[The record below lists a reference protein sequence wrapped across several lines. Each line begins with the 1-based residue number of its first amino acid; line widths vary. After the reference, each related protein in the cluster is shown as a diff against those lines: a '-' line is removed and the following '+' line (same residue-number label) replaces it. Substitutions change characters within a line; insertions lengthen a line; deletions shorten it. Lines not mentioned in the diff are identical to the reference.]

1 MTAPLPE
8 EDLPQ
13 NRFFRAWALWIL
25 KLRWP
30 ILVAMLA
37 GTGFFVYQIA
47 TRLVIDNTMEAYL
60 SDESEDKAR
69 LMEARADFGND
80 VYFQVVVEGDVF
92 SLPYLQKLKALH
104 EELAQLDVPLLEDRK
119 TPRPAKQG
127 GSKATAKAELPSE
140 LAGFGDSG
148 WGDEGGGTLVESIV
162 SLINAPQTHWENDA
176 LSVRGLLEEWPRVED
191 LPALKRRALDDRLLR
206 GQIVGP
212 AARHSVV
219 VVQTAQMSER
229 NNARV
234 ADEIR
239 RVVAR
244 HDAPGF
250 QVFVAGMPALTTGLN
265 DLVISDMAR
274 TCALAF
280 LAVLVVLIF
289 IFRHPMGVIGPI
301 LVVALAALWTAG
313 LMAATDVPMTMVTNI
328 MPVLLVCV
336 GIGESVHM
344 QSVFHDARGRGMN
357 NHDAVVYTLATSAVP
372 CIFTTLTTAFGLL
385 SFRVAQLQGLQHMGI
400 FGCFGVVMAGVGALV
415 LLPLVLS
422 FSPESF
428 SKRWDVD
435 TSTESSLARFVDRLV
450 LFCAGLSRP
459 ERRADGRLSFRRRNF
474 VLAFHGAL
482 LAVAAVSMG
491 SLKFYHNPA
500 DWVPASA
507 DVTRAFHALNDNVGG
522 ASNVVLL
529 VDSGKAGGL
538 KDPELLARMSRLE
551 EHIRTYRHGP
561 GHEPVVD
568 GTTSVVELLRRG
580 SRAMHGGDPAFD
592 RVPTDAQAVTDLF
605 GFYENAA
612 PDQLRRF
619 VTVDAQRGMILVQ
632 VRWLDAL
639 AYEPLTAH
647 IQAGID
653 QHIGSAAVVRPTG
666 TVFNMCSV
674 VHFLLRDQITSFGS
688 GMAAVAVLMV
698 LVLRE
703 LKLGLLGMIPNVLP
717 ILLLLGFMG
726 MAGIPIDA
734 ITLLVASISIGIAVD
749 DTIRWWHR
757 FRIEYRHGGDVEQ
770 AISTS
775 LRHTGRGTVF
785 TSVIVA
791 CGFGVFLS
799 ASLSNARLFGALCS
813 FGVLLAL
820 FADLVLGPAVL
831 RAAYKNL
838 TLSSGAESIASHPSG
853 PPRAAPEGS

>member
-1 MTAPLPE
+1 
-8 EDLPQ
+8 
-13 NRFFRAWALWIL
+13 
-25 KLRWP
+25 
-30 ILVAMLA
+30 
-37 GTGFFVYQIA
+37 
-47 TRLVIDNTMEAYL
+47 
-60 SDESEDKAR
+60 
-69 LMEARADFGND
+69 
-80 VYFQVVVEGDVF
+80 
-92 SLPYLQKLKALH
+92 
-104 EELAQLDVPLLEDRK
+104 
-119 TPRPAKQG
+119 
-127 GSKATAKAELPSE
+127 
-140 LAGFGDSG
+140 
-148 WGDEGGGTLVESIV
+148 
-162 SLINAPQTHWENDA
+162 
-176 LSVRGLLEEWPRVED
+176 
-191 LPALKRRALDDRLLR
+191 
-206 GQIVGP
+206 
-212 AARHSVV
+212 
-219 VVQTAQMSER
+219 
-229 NNARV
+229 
-234 ADEIR
+234 
-239 RVVAR
+239 
-244 HDAPGF
+244 
-250 QVFVAGMPALTTGLN
+250 
-265 DLVISDMAR
+265 
-274 TCALAF
+274 
-280 LAVLVVLIF
+280 
-289 IFRHPMGVIGPI
+289 
-301 LVVALAALWTAG
+301 
-313 LMAATDVPMTMVTNI
+313 
-328 MPVLLVCV
+328 
-336 GIGESVHM
+336 M
-344 QSVFHDARGRGMN
+344 QSVFHDARGRGMH

-372 CIFTTLTTAFGLL
+372 CIFTTLTTAVGLL

-400 FGCFGVVMAGVGALV
+400 FGCFGVVMAGLGALV
-415 LLPLVLS
+415 LLPIVLS
-422 FSPESF
+422 FSPDSF
-428 SKRWDVD
+428 SKRWDVN
-435 TSTESSLARFVDRLV
+435 TGTESSLARFVDRLV

-459 ERRADGRLSFRRRNF
+459 QRTADGRLSFRRRNF
-474 VLAFHGAL
+474 VLAFHAAL
-482 LAVAAVSMG
+482 LGLAVVSMG

-507 DVTRAFHALNDNVGG
+507 DVTRAFRALNDNVGG

-529 VDSGKAGGL
+529 VDSGKVGGL

-561 GHEPVVD
+561 QHEPIID
-568 GTTSVVELLRRG
+568 NTTSVVELLRRG
-580 SRAMHGGDPAFD
+580 ARAMHGGDPAFD
-592 RVPTDAQAVTDLF
+592 RVPTEAQSVVDLF

-612 PDQLRRF
+612 PEQLRRF

-653 QHIGSAAVVRPTG
+653 KHIGSAAVVKPTG

-726 MAGIPIDA
+726 LVGIPLDA

-838 TLSSGAESIASHPSG
+838 TLSAGTEPIVTEPRGA
-853 PPRAAPEGS
+853 PRAAPEGS

>member
-1 MTAPLPE
+1 LLEDAPRA
-8 EDLPQ
+8 EDLP
-13 NRFFRAWALWIL
+13 RL
-25 KLRWP
+25 KQR
-30 ILVAMLA
+30 VM
-37 GTGFFVYQIA
+37 
-47 TRLVIDNTMEAYL
+47 
-60 SDESEDKAR
+60 
-69 LMEARADFGND
+69 
-80 VYFQVVVEGDVF
+80 
-92 SLPYLQKLKALH
+92 
-104 EELAQLDVPLLEDRK
+104 EDR
-119 TPRPAKQG
+119 
-127 GSKATAKAELPSE
+127 
-140 LAGFGDSG
+140 F
-148 WGDEGGGTLVESIV
+148 
-162 SLINAPQTHWENDA
+162 
-176 LSVRGLLEEWPRVED
+176 
-191 LPALKRRALDDRLLR
+191 LR
-206 GQIVGP
+206 GQIIGA

-234 ADEIR
+234 ADEVR
-239 RVVAR
+239 RIAAR
-244 HDAPGF
+244 HDSPEF
-250 QVFVAGMPALTTGLN
+250 KVLVAGMPALTTGLN
-265 DLVISDMAR
+265 DLVIRDMAR
-274 TCALAF
+274 TCGLAF

-301 LVVALAALWTAG
+301 TVVAIAVISTAG

-344 QSVFHDARGRGMN
+344 QSVFHDARGRGLN

-385 SFRVAQLQGLQHMGI
+385 SFRAAQLQGLQQMGMY
-400 FGCFGVVMAGVGALV
+400 GCFGVVMAGFGALV
-415 LLPLVLS
+415 LLPIVLS
-422 FSPESF
+422 FSPASF
-428 SKRWDVD
+428 SKRWDVNA
-435 TSTESSLARFVDRLV
+435 TTESALARFTDRLV
-450 LFCAGLSRP
+450 LYCLRLSRP
-459 ERRADGRLSFRRRNF
+459 ERTARGALSFRRRNF
-474 VLAFHGAL
+474 VLAFHAGL
-482 LAVAAVSMG
+482 LVLAVVSMG

-500 DWVPASA
+500 DWVPASTEVA
-507 DVTRAFHALNDNVGG
+507 RAFHALNDNVGG

-538 KDPELLARMSRLE
+538 KDPDLLLRMSRLE
-551 EHIRTYRHGP
+551 EHIRAYRHGP
-561 GHEPVVD
+561 ERRPIVD
-568 GTTSVVELLRRG
+568 NTTSVVELLRRG
-580 SRAMHGGDPAFD
+580 SRAMHGGDAAFD
-592 RVPTDAQAVTDLF
+592 KVPSEPQAVADLF

-612 PDQLRRF
+612 PEQLRRF
-619 VTVDAQRGMILVQ
+619 VTVDAQRGMMLVQ

-647 IQAGID
+647 IQTGID
-653 QHIGSAAVVRPTG
+653 RYIGSAAVVKPTG

-688 GMAAVAVLMV
+688 GMAAIAVLMV
-698 LVLRE
+698 IVLRE

-726 MAGIPIDA
+726 LTGIPVDA

-757 FRIEYRHGGDVEQ
+757 FRIEYRHSGDVEQ
-770 AISTS
+770 AIATS
-775 LRHTGRGTVF
+775 LEHTGRGTVF

-831 RAAYKNL
+831 RAAYKN
-838 TLSSGAESIASHPSG
+838 TKITANAAAPAAEAHAA
-853 PPRAAPEGS
+853 PRAAPEGS